1 MGQLTIRSG
10 KNWTSHMPSL
20 IKLVQNTEGPI
31 LELGSGPYSTP
42 ILHWL
47 CSVTGRRLIT
57 YENVE
62 SYYKFA
68 RQFQTKYH
76 SIRFIKSW
84 DEVPVKKYSIV
95 MIDHEPSERRVVD
108 IERFK
113 DSDYLIVHDTE
124 DKMEYLY
131 GFSKI
136 YHLFKNRHDFTSGNR
151 TSILSN
157 KSLDFMYE

>member
-1 MGQLTIRSG
+1 MGSLKIRTG
-10 KNWTSHMPSL
+10 KNWTSHMPVL
-20 IKLVQNTEGPI
+20 MKLVRGTEGTI

-47 CSVTGRRLIT
+47 CSYTGRKLIT
-57 YENVE
+57 YENVPE
-62 SYYKFA
+62 YYKFA
-68 RQFQTKYH
+68 RQFQSKYH
-76 SIRFIKSW
+76 SIRFIDNW

-124 DKMEYLY
+124 DKMDYLY

-136 YHLFKNRHDFTSGNR
+136 YHLFKNRLDFVSGNR
-151 TSILSN
+151 TSVLSN
-157 KSLDFMYE
+157 KDLSFLK